1 MSQYRIV
8 IYFRWKSDIMID
20 NNEPLRIK
28 RKGEDGYRLISVRIR
43 EDILDALDKM
53 AADTHYSRNELI
65 NMILDHGAKN
75 AIIE

>member
-1 MSQYRIV
+1 
-8 IYFRWKSDIMID
+8 MID

-65 NMILDHGAKN
+65 NVILDHGAKN